1 MECTFVIASTS
12 DVTYMGAM
20 LASPALPDLRHAVT
34 KLQFPK
40 FYWFSGIGSNRAHN
54 PCMQLARTLPNLR
67 VMTITLHP
75 AGLTNHRW
83 AEREMLEME
92 RTNLEGSKERI
103 LLPLGEVVRFF
114 EFNALSD
121 CAGLLSLHLEYIE
134 SPMVAHFCKAENPVE
149 VFYALRTYLEQ
160 RFARTHRHEVTV
172 TSNIVT
178 GQIEGEDN

>member
-34 KLQFPK
+34 KLQF
-40 FYWFSGIGSNRAHN
+40 
-54 PCMQLARTLPNLR
+54 PNLR